1 MTLNSVDSKPAW
13 RHPWFWLVMAPL
25 MTSIVVGLGLLT
37 VAISGSDDRVYD
49 DYYEQG
55 RLINNR
61 FEKESQARKLGIA
74 GEITFDIAA
83 GHLTVRFDRPVDVA
97 AMQLLISHPA
107 VAAQDRTLLLQK
119 VDDRH
124 FRLDLPMAAYTDRHY
139 LILTGLDRAQRG
151 LWRISGEI
159 DFSTTQAMRFDAGLS
174 AASR

>member
-1 MTLNSVDSKPAW
+1 MTLNAVDGKPAW
-13 RHPWFWLVMAPL
+13 RNPWFWLVMAPL
-25 MTSIVVGLGLLT
+25 LTSIVVGMGLLT
-37 VAISGSDDRVYD
+37 LAISGSDDRVYD

-61 FEKESQARKLGIA
+61 FEKETQARKLGIA
-74 GEITFDIAA
+74 GEITFDTAA
-83 GHLTVRFDRPVDVA
+83 GHLVVAFDRPVDVA

-124 FRLDLPMAAYTDRHY
+124 FRLDLPMSAYTGRHY
-139 LILTGLDRAQRG
+139 LILTGLDRSQRG

-159 DFSTTQAMRFDAGLS
+159 DFATTSTMRFDALLS